1 VVIHQHILDEAR
13 RRDSDGRPGWASNT
27 CSHRTGLYAVSG
39 VMSIWAL
46 TLRQC
51 TNGNNACASA
61 HADFGNTLTLGLV
74 GVAY

>member
-1 VVIHQHILDEAR
+1 MGVEHMFAR
-13 RRDSDGRPGWASNT
+13 HW
-27 CSHRTGLYAVSG
+27 
-39 VMSIWAL
+39 
-46 TLRQC
+46 TLRGEWRDADLGTHTAQC